1 MRTFP
6 TFLGPV
12 SPGWSANVRFG
23 SSADIAT
30 CLACSQLSVLLNAP
44 QADLFKLALKFFYSL
59 PRVGA
64 QSGHLVWV
72 SLCEIDGK
80 QQLFFDIVLHA
91 EKLCVSAQ
99 YFCVFAKITPPH
111 NFV

>member
-30 CLACSQLSVLLNAP
+30 CLRDVRLLAAICP
-44 QADLFKLALKFFYSL
+44 FKCEQADLFKLALKFFYSL

-99 YFCVFAKITPPH
+99 YFLRIC
-111 NFV
+111 